1 MSISKQEALH
11 AAAPDLLRLARD
23 YLKAV
28 RFYADQD
35 VRKGDDEGA
44 RLKWLNAILI
54 EALIAKAE
62 GRLGGTLAV
71 PPLPADPLRD
81 AAPDMLEA
89 LRRLVNAADN
99 RENTMGCVSRL
110 LDCKADL
117 REAADVARAAIT
129 KAEGRANG

>member
-1 MSISKQEALH
+1 MSISKQQALH
-11 AAAPDLLRLARD
+11 AAAPELLRLARD

-81 AAPDMLEA
+81 AAPDMLAA
-89 LRRLVNAADN
+89 LID
-99 RENTMGCVSRL
+99 L
-110 LDCKADL
+110 LTPGL
-117 REAADVARAAIT
+117 TSARAIEDARDLLARLGHDVR
-129 KAEGRANG
+129 KAEGRDHG